1 MDFRHPAAG
10 RKESLLLERR
20 SLLVMNDEARY
31 DWQHGIAPRKR
42 DAWQGLP
49 VERLRRLSA
58 TFRFVAAGA
67 HEAR

>member
-1 MDFRHPAAG
+1 M
-10 RKESLLLERR
+10 S
-20 SLLVMNDEARY
+20 DEARY

-42 DAWQGLP
+42 DAWHGLP
-49 VERLRRLSA
+49 VDRRRRLSV